1 MALDIEQVRHLGH
14 RSHQEWLNEGK
25 EWVVDEIY
33 SPDCE
38 IINRAVPDALKHG
51 RDAFKAYGRGLRTAF
66 PDIKIVNED
75 VLCDGH
81 YILLRWSMTA
91 THTGVYFGI
100 PPSGNKIDI
109 TGHDIMV
116 VNDEGQ
122 IRQLYLEQDLL
133 NLLAQIGV
141 IPS

>member
-1 MALDIEQVRHLGH
+1 MTKSFEELRNLGH

-33 SPDCE
+33 APDCE
-38 IINRAVPDALKHG
+38 IINRAVPEALKHG
-51 RDAFKAYGRGLRTAF
+51 RAAFKAYGRGLRTAF

-75 VLCDGH
+75 TVFDGKN
-81 YILLRWSMTA
+81 LLIRWSMTG
-91 THTGVYFGI
+91 THNGEYFGM
-100 PPSGNKIDI
+100 PATRRSVSI
-109 TGHDIMV
+109 TGDDLMV
-116 VNDEGQ
+116 LNDDGL

-133 NLLAQIGV
+133 NLLAQLGV

>member
-1 MALDIEQVRHLGH
+1 MALDLEQVRNLGH

-38 IINRAVPDALKHG
+38 IINRAVPDELKHG

-66 PDIKIVNED
+66 PDLKIVNED
-75 VLCDGH
+75 VVCDGT

-100 PPSGNKIDI
+100 PPSGNAISI